1 MSHPGPSAV
10 QIVLSEDERTELV
23 RRAGLP
29 GRWRADRARIILAC
43 AEGMSNA
50 GAAQALGVA
59 VKSVSKWRRQFAAQR
74 LAGLEDAA
82 PVGRRKAELVLDEA
96 ERAQLVRWARR
107 AKTAQYLALR
117 SKIVLRCAE
126 GGTNKEA
133 AADLGVDESTVER
146 WRSRFIARR
155 LDGLHDEP
163 RPGRP
168 RSILLD
174 QVEDVITATLEETP
188 GKDTHWSRS
197 SMARRSGLSKST
209 IGRIWKKF
217 DLKPHLQ
224 DSFKL
229 STDPFFVEKVVDVV
243 GLYHNPPEKAV
254 VLCVD
259 EKSQIQALDRSQPVL
274 PMMPGMPERRTHDYL
289 RHGITSLFAAFN
301 IADGTVISELHRRHR
316 AIEFRKFLVRI
327 DKAVPAGLDVHL
339 VCDNYATHNTAEIR
353 AWLAR
358 HPRFHVHFT
367 PTGSSWMNQVE
378 RWFGLLT
385 DKLIR
390 RGVHTSVQALEND
403 IREWIATWNESPRP
417 FTWTKTADEILNSL
431 ADYLAKLRADRQKAG
446 KINRWN
452 FRRNTLAEVLSVFGP
467 QGERMHTRARP
478 AQAR

>member
-1 MSHPGPSAV
+1 MSHPGSPAV
-10 QIVLSEDERTELV
+10 QIVLSEDERAELV
-23 RRAGLP
+23 RRTGLP
-29 GRWRADRARIILAC
+29 GRWRADRARIVLAC
-43 AEGMSNA
+43 AGGMSNA
-50 GAAQALGVA
+50 EAARELGVA
-59 VKSVSKWRRQFAAQR
+59 VKSVSKWRRQFAAER
-74 LAGLEDAA
+74 LAGLGDAA
-82 PVGRRKAELVLDEA
+82 PAGRRSVPLVLDEA
-96 ERAQLVRWARR
+96 ERAQLIRWARR

-117 SKIVLRCAE
+117 AKIVLRCAE
-126 GGTNKEA
+126 GGTNRDA

-146 WRSRFIARR
+146 WRARFTARR

-168 RSILLD
+168 PSVLLD
-174 QVEDVITATLEETP
+174 QVEDVVVATLETSP
-188 GKDTHWSRS
+188 GKDTHWSRA
-197 SMARRSGLSKST
+197 SMARRTGLSKST

-229 STDPFFVEKVVDVV
+229 SADPFFVEKVVDVA
-243 GLYHNPPEKAV
+243 GLYHNPPERAV

-316 AIEFRKFLVRI
+316 AIEFRKFLVSI
-327 DKAVPAGLDVHL
+327 DKAVPADLDVHL
-339 VCDNYATHNTAEIR
+339 VCDNYATHNTPEIR
-353 AWLAR
+353 DWLAR
-358 HPRFHVHFT
+358 RPRFHVHFT

-390 RGVHTSVQALEND
+390 RGAHTSVQALETD
-403 IREWIATWNESPRP
+403 IREWIATWNDNPRP
-417 FTWTKTADEILNSL
+417 FTWTKTADEILSSL
-431 ADYLAKLRADRQKAG
+431 ADYLAKLRAG
-446 KINRWN
+446 
-452 FRRNTLAEVLSVFGP
+452 
-467 QGERMHTRARP
+467 HTESK
-478 AQAR
+478 QD

>member
-1 MSHPGPSAV
+1 
-10 QIVLSEDERTELV
+10 
-23 RRAGLP
+23 
-29 GRWRADRARIILAC
+29 
-43 AEGMSNA
+43 MSNA

-59 VKSVSKWRRQFAAQR
+59 VKSVSKWRRQFAADR

-82 PVGRRKAELVLDEA
+82 PVGRRKAELVLTGA
-96 ERAQLVRWARR
+96 ERAQLARWARR

-117 SKIVLRCAE
+117 AKIVLRCAD
-126 GGTNKEA
+126 GGTNKQA

-146 WRSRFIARR
+146 WRARFIAKR
-155 LDGLHDEP
+155 LAGLQDEP

-168 RSILLD
+168 PSILLD
-174 QVEDVITATLEETP
+174 QVEDVIVATLETTP
-188 GKDTHWSRS
+188 GKDTHWSRA
-197 SMARRSGLSKST
+197 SMAARTGLSKST
-209 IGRIWKKF
+209 IGRIWRKF

-254 VLCVD
+254 VLCAD

-301 IADGTVISELHRRHR
+301 IADGTVISQLHRRHR
-316 AIEFRKFLVRI
+316 AIEFKKFLVAI
-327 DKAVPAGLDVHL
+327 DKAVPADLDVHL
-339 VCDNYATHNTAEIR
+339 VCDNYATHNTAEIKT
-353 AWLAR
+353 WLAR
-358 HPRFHVHFT
+358 RPRFHVHFT

-390 RGVHTSVQALEND
+390 RGVHTSVQALEHD
-403 IREWIATWNESPRP
+403 IRDWITTWNDNPRP

-431 ADYLAKLRADRQKAG
+431 ADYLAKLGSGQPENLASLAG
-446 KINRWN
+446 EISD
-452 FRRNTLAEVLSVFGP
+452 AG
-467 QGERMHTRARP
+467 H
-478 AQAR
+478 

>member
-1 MSHPGPSAV
+1 MPHSGPSAV
-10 QIVLSEDERTELV
+10 QIVLSEDERAELV

-59 VKSVSKWRRQFAAQR
+59 VKSVSKWRRQFAAER

-82 PVGRRKAELVLDEA
+82 PVGRQKAELVLDEA
-96 ERAQLVRWARR
+96 ERSQLIRWARR
-107 AKTAQYLALR
+107 GSTAQFLALR
-117 SKIVLRCAE
+117 AKIVLRCAE

-146 WRSRFIARR
+146 WRARFVARR

-163 RPGRP
+163 RAGRP
-168 RSILLD
+168 PSILLD
-174 QVEDVITATLEETP
+174 QVEDVIVATLETTP
-188 GKDTHWSRS
+188 GQDTHWSRS
-197 SMARRSGLSKST
+197 SMAARTGLSKST
-209 IGRIWKKF
+209 IGRIWRKF

-229 STDPFFVEKVVDVV
+229 STDPFFVDKVVDVV
-243 GLYHNPPEKAV
+243 GLYHDPPDKAV

-316 AIEFRKFLVRI
+316 AIEFRKFLTAI
-327 DKAVPAGLDVHL
+327 DKAVPADLDVHL
-339 VCDNYATHNTAEIR
+339 VCDNYATHNTEEIR
-353 AWLAR
+353 TWLAR
-358 HPRFHVHFT
+358 HPRFRVHFT

-403 IREWIATWNESPRP
+403 IKAWIATWNESPRP

-431 ADYLAKLRADRQKAG
+431 AKVGAG
-446 KINRWN
+446 HNANK
-452 FRRNTLAEVLSVFGP
+452 
-467 QGERMHTRARP
+467 QD
-478 AQAR
+478 

>member
-10 QIVLSEDERTELV
+10 EIVLSDDERAELV
-23 RRAGLP
+23 GQAGLP
-29 GRWRADRARIILAC
+29 GSRRADRARIILAC
-43 AEGMSNA
+43 ADGMSNA

-59 VKSVSKWRRQFAAQR
+59 VKSVSKWRRHFADRR

-82 PVGRRKAELVLDEA
+82 PIGRPKAELVLEEA
-96 ERAQLVRWARR
+96 EQAQLIRWARR
-107 AKTAQYLALR
+107 AKTAQFLAMR
-117 SKIVLRCAE
+117 AKIVLACAQ
-126 GGTNKEA
+126 GGTNKQV
-133 AADLGVDESTVER
+133 AADLGVDESTVDR
-146 WRSRFIARR
+146 WRARFIARR
-155 LDGLHDEP
+155 LEGLHDEP

-174 QVEDVITATLEETP
+174 QVEDVIVATLETTP
-188 GKDTHWSRS
+188 GKDTHWSRA
-197 SMARRSGLSKST
+197 SMARRTGLSKST

-229 STDPFFVEKVVDVV
+229 SADPFFVDKVVDVV

-316 AIEFRKFLVRI
+316 AIEFRKFLAAI
-327 DKAVPAGLDVHL
+327 DKAVPAALDVHL
-339 VCDNYATHNTAEIR
+339 VCDNYATHNTAEIKT
-353 AWLAR
+353 WLAR

-367 PTGSSWMNQVE
+367 PTGSSWMNQAG

-385 DKLIR
+385 GKLIR

-403 IREWIATWNESPRP
+403 IKDWIATWNDNPRP
-417 FTWTKTADEILNSL
+417 FKWTKTADEILNSL
-431 ADYLAKLRADRQKAG
+431 ADYLTKLGAG
-446 KINRWN
+446 GRVSKQN
-452 FRRNTLAEVLSVFGP
+452 
-467 QGERMHTRARP
+467 
-478 AQAR
+478 